1 MRPESSAAGGAAGT
15 AGAPG
20 APGAAGAPIRVL
32 VVDDDPGARALHARF
47 VSEAPGF
54 VVAGVAGSGRAAVEH
69 GIREGIDLVLLD
81 MRLPDV
87 SGVEVLN
94 RLRTLGH
101 SSPDVLV
108 ISSSRDQVTVRQ
120 ALAARVVG
128 YLAKPFTQE
137 VLAARLADYRVERRS
152 ARAGAG
158 AGAGAGREERELVLG
173 QGEID
178 RLASTGRISVTRSGA
193 VTAPMR
199 TPVPKG
205 LSELT
210 LARVVEALD
219 PVEPLSTV
227 ELAQRLKISR
237 ATARRYL
244 DYLTELG
251 AMDLAHRYGRRG
263 RPEVLYRLV
272 PAVQLPWARRSPS

>member
-1 MRPESSAAGGAAGT
+1 M
-15 AGAPG
+15 
-20 APGAAGAPIRVL
+20 L

-54 VVAGVAGSGRAAVEH
+54 VLAGVAGSGRAAVEH

-101 SSPDVLV
+101 GSPDVLV

-137 VLAARLADYRVERRS
+137 VLAARLADYRAERRS
-152 ARAGAG
+152 VRAGAG
-158 AGAGAGREERELVLG
+158 AGSGAGAGREERELVLG

-178 RLASTGRISVTRSGA
+178 RLASTGRIGVAGSRGGA
-193 VTAPMR
+193 APALA
-199 TPVPKG
+199 PVPKG

-210 LARVVEALD
+210 LTRVVEALD

-227 ELAQRLKISR
+227 ELAQSLKISR

-244 DYLTELG
+244 DYLTEIG

-272 PAVQLPWARRSPS
+272 PAVQLPWAGRG